1 MVEQTSRSSIHAACR
16 RGFMT
21 STGLRRIQQDHSL
34 ELRICDSSHVTIGA
48 RLSILFESEIQ
59 DSTLKDDVETALIP
73 RISRQTTAVLVL
85 LTSAISLLG
94 CSAQEEDCLSLFRS
108 ATAGE
113 ITKSSLS
120 DPHLADSC
128 RKAVME
134 SPKDT
139 SLRNIAGFIEFAHG
153 RDRAGIEHLS
163 IVENSS
169 DAGELLAL
177 AYGYFQ

>member
-1 MVEQTSRSSIHAACR
+1 
-16 RGFMT
+16 
-21 STGLRRIQQDHSL
+21 
-34 ELRICDSSHVTIGA
+34 
-48 RLSILFESEIQ
+48 
-59 DSTLKDDVETALIP
+59 
-73 RISRQTTAVLVL
+73 
-85 LTSAISLLG
+85 
-94 CSAQEEDCLSLFRS
+94 
-108 ATAGE
+108 TAGE

-177 AYGYFQ
+177 AYGYFQGDVIPKDISKAIELYERSAALGLSSAMLDLGTIYANGDGVERDIQKANSLWEQAANVGNSLAAFNLGISYANGQGVEKSPSR